1 MRAYRDDRAAALSLA
16 AALQRENDLLRAEN
30 EHLREL
36 VDPCASRLLGAFAQ
50 VSSAVAVTLMLLG
63 AMAGAGLIVQQTA
76 SAAEANVTRGPDLG
90 ARLAVVSP
98 HVVAEAPVSAV
109 AAARAPDEASPHDV
123 VAPPAQR
130 RHRHRDHLRRARHHH
145 RHRHRHHRYDHR

>member
-36 VDPCASRLLGAFAQ
+36 VEPGVSRWKGAMAQ
-50 VSSAVAVTLMLLG
+50 ASSAVAVTLMLLG
-63 AMAGAGLIVQQTA
+63 AMVGAGVIVQQTA
-76 SAAEANVTRGPDLG
+76 SAAEANVTASADLG

-98 HVVAEAPVSAV
+98 HEVAAEPPAPAPVAEATPGITLPDPVIV
-109 AAARAPDEASPHDV
+109 AA
-123 VAPPAQR
+123 
-130 RHRHRDHLRRARHHH
+130 RHRHHH
-145 RHRHRHHRYDHR
+145 RRHAHRHHHRDRG